1 MEIEQIPNIIP
12 SEFIYQTEHKVYVDL
27 DYYAERTQSLQKQ
40 VYFWAKDYNDLQNKN
55 INLIE
60 KLHDLNDVMNKQ
72 KERLLFISSCELP
85 AKDVEYQELKNK
97 YEELLKLNK

>member
-40 VYFWAKDYNDLQNKN
+40 VYFWAKDYMTFSLIN
-55 INLIE
+55 I
-60 KLHDLNDVMNKQ
+60 
-72 KERLLFISSCELP
+72 
-85 AKDVEYQELKNK
+85 
-97 YEELLKLNK
+97 